1 MDQTK
6 VFSEMDEH
14 IRKLRKIILKHAR
27 TEDLYDDEFLIDLHQ
42 VTHRILTLKRMMRNG
57 KSRSEADN
65 KNRMEHLSAT
75 Y

>member
-1 MDQTK
+1 MDHTR
-6 VFSEMDEH
+6 VYSEIDEH
-14 IRKLRKIILKHAR
+14 LQILRKIILKHAR

-65 KNRMEHLSAT
+65 KSRMEHLSAT